1 MYKGKLKQILLITD
15 GYSNH
20 GEDPLA
26 VASLAKEYGITVN
39 VIGILDEQSK
49 SGDGLKEIEDIAIAG
64 GGISQIV
71 YSKQLSQT
79 VQMVTRKAMTQ
90 TIQGFVN
97 KELKQILGSSNSIE
111 SLPPSKREEVYEV
124 VEDIGETVSLEV
136 IILVD
141 TSASMKDKLETVKES
156 LFDLQISLNSR
167 TGENAF
173 SLFIFPGKHNDVD
186 KILDWTPKL
195 EKLNTI
201 FPKLTM
207 GGLTPTGPALREA
220 LNYFNDQSYSRG
232 KYNGDDEQS
241 IEWAD

>member
-26 VASLAKEYGITVN
+26 VSSLAQEYGITVN
-39 VIGILDEQSK
+39 VIGILDENVQ
-49 SGDGLKEIEDIAIAG
+49 SGDGLKEIEEIAKAG
-64 GGISQIV
+64 GGISQVV
-71 YSKQLSQT
+71 YTKQLSQT
-79 VQMVTRKAMTQ
+79 VQMVTRKGMTQ

-97 KELKQILGSSNSIE
+97 KELKQILGDSNSIE

-124 VEDIGETVSLEV
+124 VEDIGETVGLEV

-167 TGENAF
+167 TGENAY
-173 SLFIFPGKHNDVD
+173 SLFIFPGKHDDVD
-186 KILDWTPKL
+186 KLLDWTPKL

-207 GGLTPTGPALREA
+207 GGMTPTGPALREA
-220 LNYFNDQSYSRG
+220 LNYFNEQNYNRG
-232 KYNGDDEQS
+232 NNGDDEQS

>member
-124 VEDIGETVSLEV
+124 VED
-136 IILVD
+136 
-141 TSASMKDKLETVKES
+141 
-156 LFDLQISLNSR
+156 
-167 TGENAF
+167 
-173 SLFIFPGKHNDVD
+173 
-186 KILDWTPKL
+186 
-195 EKLNTI
+195 
-201 FPKLTM
+201 
-207 GGLTPTGPALREA
+207 
-220 LNYFNDQSYSRG
+220 
-232 KYNGDDEQS
+232 
-241 IEWAD
+241 

>member
-26 VASLAKEYGITVN
+26 VSSLAQEYGITVN
-39 VIGILDEQSK
+39 VIGILDENVQ
-49 SGDGLKEIEDIAIAG
+49 SGDGLKEIEEIARAG
-64 GGISQIV
+64 GGISQVV
-71 YSKQLSQT
+71 YTKQLSQT

-97 KELKQILGSSNSIE
+97 KELKQILGDSNSME

-124 VEDIGETVSLEV
+124 VEEIGETVGLEV

-141 TSASMKDKLETVKES
+141 TSASMKEKLETVKES

-167 TGENAF
+167 TGENAY
-173 SLFIFPGKHNDVD
+173 SLFIFPGKQDDVD
-186 KILDWTPKL
+186 KLLDWTPKL

-207 GGLTPTGPALREA
+207 GGMTPTGPAIREA
-220 LNYFNDQSYSRG
+220 LNYFNEQNYNRG
-232 KYNGDDEQS
+232 NNGDDEQS